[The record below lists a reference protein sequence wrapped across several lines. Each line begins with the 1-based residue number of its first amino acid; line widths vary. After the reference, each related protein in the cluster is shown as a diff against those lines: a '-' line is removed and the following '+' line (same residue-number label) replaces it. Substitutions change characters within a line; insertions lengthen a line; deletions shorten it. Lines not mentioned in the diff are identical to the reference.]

1 MYGSRWDNRGD
12 SRNIT
17 VRNLRI
23 FLVTTHYPEVKEYMD
38 KNVAFAHEHG
48 YVETY
53 FKRRRYL
60 PDISSKNFNLR
71 SFSERA
77 AMNMPLQGTSADI
90 IKIAMI
96 RVANRLKSE
105 GFKAKLILQIH
116 DELIIDAPDEEVPAV
131 KKLLTEEMEGAI
143 RLEAPL
149 VANAE
154 VGKTWFD
161 AK

>member
-1 MYGSRWDNRGD
+1 M
-12 SRNIT
+12 
-17 VRNLRI
+17 
-23 FLVTTHYPEVKEYMD
+23 
-38 KNVAFAHEHG
+38 
-48 YVETY
+48 
-53 FKRRRYL
+53 
-60 PDISSKNFNLR
+60 
-71 SFSERA
+71 
-77 AMNMPLQGTSADI
+77 SA
-90 IKIAMI
+90 KYYSLSNGAEGLF
-96 RVANRLKSE
+96 LKSE